1 MLDFTQLK
9 QRLNAMLFIAAAYF
23 VLWGLVVLIFPHS
36 LHSILIETASVSL
49 IFWDLIA
56 VFTITLG
63 IGLLIAAFDPFR
75 NWLIMFVNLL
85 FHLAIIGGFLVG
97 LSKGYFSSTFLPFLF
112 FNHMIWM
119 IPLIA
124 GMITV
129 YNRSFRADKVLINTF
144 NEEDYPLELFETVS
158 GKNLQELSEE
168 EPVLLVFL
176 RHFGCPFCQETLI
189 SVQENREKLEEK
201 GTKIVLVYMVNEKIA
216 YDYLTR
222 YGLQDLEQLGDPE
235 SIAYKRFALNRGN
248 LIQLLGLKVIFRWI
262 WLGLK
267 KRIFFTKVEG
277 DIYQMPGFFLIRKGK
292 VVRSF
297 VHKTSADQPDYSRF
311 MEYQE

>member
-1 MLDFTQLK
+1 
-9 QRLNAMLFIAAAYF
+9 MLFIAAAYF
-23 VLWGLVVLIFPHS
+23 ILWGLLVLIFPDA
-36 LHSILIETASVSL
+36 LHSILIETANVSL
-49 IFWDLIA
+49 ILWDLIA
-56 VFTITLG
+56 VITIILG
-63 IGLLIAAFDPFR
+63 IGLLVAAFDPFR
-75 NWLIMFVNLL
+75 NWLIMFVILL
-85 FHLAIIGGFLVG
+85 FHLSVIIGFLVG

-124 GMITV
+124 GMISV
-129 YNRSFRADKVLINTF
+129 YNRSFRADRVLINTF
-144 NEEDYPLELFETVS
+144 NEEDYPLDLFETVS

-168 EPVLLVFL
+168 SPVLLVFL

-189 SVQENREKLEEK
+189 SVQQNKDKLERK
-201 GTKIVLVYMVNEKIA
+201 GIKVVLVYMVSEKIA
-216 YDYLTR
+216 YEYLTR
-222 YGLQDLEQLGDPE
+222 YGLQDLEQLSDPE

-248 LIQLLGLKVIFRWI
+248 LIQLLGPKVIFRWI
-262 WLGLK
+262 WLGIK

-297 VHKTSADQPDYSRF
+297 VHKTSADQPDYTRF
-311 MEYQE
+311 IEYRD

>member
-201 GTKIVLVYMVNEKIA
+201 GIKIVLVYMVNEKIA

-222 YGLQDLEQLGDPE
+222 YGLQDLEQLSDPE

-248 LIQLLGLKVIFRWI
+248 LIQLLGPKVIFRWI